1 MKLLDIYKS
10 FNKELKVNFWVITT
24 NIILVMFTAWL
35 GFTVQDIIV
44 SKNAMIQRDIL
55 QYDYGEK
62 LYPAYEAIYTNNG
75 YIINSLGAIA
85 YDSTTTYEQKVQK
98 MNSFIQNNHSQL
110 LNMADTV
117 VTTLGKLRFYVN
129 KKYYKD
135 IEDNNATLLVTS
147 LMISELDSIESNHDY
162 KVNKNL
168 ISQLVNSNKFF
179 INCGTNKANRAQLDN
194 IWNQLIDN
202 INPYSIKSAKSL
214 IYAQFNIALIQNLQ
228 VFTDIIEGNSDNSV
242 YSKILNNPFYLLLFT
257 FIAIIITIHL
267 ITRFM
272 APKSLERTYSYDEY
286 HKLNQEKKNI
296 SELVKNREN
305 TIHRLEVLIKEQ
317 QSIIDKLNHDVD

>member
-147 LMISELDSIESNHDY
+147 LMISE
-162 KVNKNL
+162 
-168 ISQLVNSNKFF
+168 
-179 INCGTNKANRAQLDN
+179 
-194 IWNQLIDN
+194 
-202 INPYSIKSAKSL
+202 P
-214 IYAQFNIALIQNLQ
+214 
-228 VFTDIIEGNSDNSV
+228 
-242 YSKILNNPFYLLLFT
+242 
-257 FIAIIITIHL
+257 
-267 ITRFM
+267 RF
-272 APKSLERTYSYDEY
+272 
-286 HKLNQEKKNI
+286 
-296 SELVKNREN
+296 
-305 TIHRLEVLIKEQ
+305 HRI
-317 QSIIDKLNHDVD
+317 